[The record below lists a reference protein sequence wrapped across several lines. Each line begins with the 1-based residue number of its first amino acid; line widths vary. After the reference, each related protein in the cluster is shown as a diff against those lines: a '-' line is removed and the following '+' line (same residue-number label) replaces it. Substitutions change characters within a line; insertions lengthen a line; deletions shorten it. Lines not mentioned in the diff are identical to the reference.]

1 MKAVLPHAVADYSY
15 RKRSRLVSAF
25 LGQEASAKNGFDLE
39 QIKIIGGNK
48 FGPGAFR
55 VLLPAHTQW
64 SKPANGHI
72 GNQLQVVPIVA
83 IVLIGRGHQM
93 FAAEGYGL
101 DQR

>member
-48 FGPGAFR
+48 FGPGPFR
-55 VLLPAHTQW
+55 VPLRSHTQW

-83 IVLIGRGHQM
+83 IVLIRRGHQM